1 VFVDTPVHSE
11 YTARLV
17 DMLVQRH
24 PAELTCHPLSRL
36 LCMALRSACTHTA
49 ATASIVDTII
59 RAYMAADVSREK
71 KSLGSRR
78 MFNLLE
84 KITNRRGS
92 DGKTVGGAGSTAKPS
107 LSSARGAC
115 VLRCAVVIHEP
126 CAQRVCAWC
135 VSDSKLYAMVEP
147 LRLACSPGDG
157 MHTQASV
164 DIVRSLLRIDHRA
177 PSVLGNDGKLAIHVC
192 CEVQTHT
199 EFTLDVLRMLIGEFR
214 EGVSVRRGG
223 TDKGRLPF
231 HCALARDN
239 HNEVRA
245 ARAPSR
251 LCVCRVLTLV
261 RVCSTPCPSFKRC
274 CGSIH
279 VPSHSRI
286 QSRAVAP

>member
-1 VFVDTPVHSE
+1 
-11 YTARLV
+11 
-17 DMLVQRH
+17 
-24 PAELTCHPLSRL
+24 
-36 LCMALRSACTHTA
+36 MALRSARTHTA

-177 PSVLGNDGKLAIHVC
+177 PSVLGNDPQAKSVITPLQANIRLCKQWVVC
-192 CEVQTHT
+192 
-199 EFTLDVLRMLIGEFR
+199 
-214 EGVSVRRGG
+214 
-223 TDKGRLPF
+223 
-231 HCALARDN
+231 
-239 HNEVRA
+239 RA
-245 ARAPSR
+245 A
-251 LCVCRVLTLV
+251 LHTVLWEIQPIMYPQAHSL
-261 RVCSTPCPSFKRC
+261 
-274 CGSIH
+274 
-279 VPSHSRI
+279 SHTIESHD
-286 QSRAVAP
+286 